1 MSSLLERIRE
11 GGLPDQAK
19 ESIARGVVP
28 LEPEELIIA
37 LFLVC
42 GQGEWLAQAKE
53 TFAGLPD
60 GTKLTFFENRAIDP
74 DVTDFYLRNFSL
86 PIPTKMVML
95 LNPRTKA
102 TTISA
107 VACDLEAELLDVV
120 VNNQVKILEDPTII
134 DGLNRNTWLSINQK
148 QRIDEYQR
156 LLLKSTIEAAE
167 VLETKSLKEIE
178 DEAIADAREFVRVFG
193 KEAGPAR
200 MSSMTPTQVA
210 SPESAET
217 DEDID
222 DSDMPDEIPSED
234 ELEHSFETSA
244 TAKTGTKEK
253 LSVLEQIAA
262 MSVPQKVQAA
272 IKGDREVRSILI
284 RDSNKLVCSAVI
296 KSPRITDAEVEFYA
310 NLRNVQTDVLRLIAQ
325 NREWTKSYKVIH
337 NLVRNPRTPIT
348 FSTKFMSRLN
358 KKDLRALIRD
368 RGVPEVLRTMAR
380 RMSASTT

>member
-1 MSSLLERIRE
+1 MSSLLDRIRE

-42 GQGEWLAQAKE
+42 GQGEWLAQAQE

-60 GTKLTFFENRAIDP
+60 GTKLTFFENRAIES
-74 DVTDFYLRNFSL
+74 DVTDFYLRNFFL
-86 PIPTKMVML
+86 PIPTKMAML

-102 TTISA
+102 ATISA
-107 VACDLEAELLDVV
+107 VAADLEAELLDVV

-134 DGLNRNTWLSINQK
+134 DGLNRNTRLSINQK

-156 LLLKSTIEAAE
+156 LLLKNTIEAAE
-167 VLETKSLKEIE
+167 VLETKSLKDIE

-193 KEAGPAR
+193 KEAGPGR
-200 MSSMTPTQVA
+200 MSSMTPTQMA
-210 SPESAET
+210 KPEPAET
-217 DEDID
+217 DEDLD
-222 DSDMPDEIPSED
+222 DSDILDEVASED
-234 ELEHSFETSA
+234 EPEPSFETS
-244 TAKTGTKEK
+244 TAPKTGAKEK
-253 LSVLEQIAA
+253 LSVLEQIAS

-380 RMSASTT
+380 RMSASTS

>member
-1 MSSLLERIRE
+1 MSSLLDRIRE
-11 GGLPDQAK
+11 GGLPEQAK
-19 ESIARGVVP
+19 ESIVKGVVP
-28 LEPEELIIA
+28 LEPEELVVA

-42 GQGEWLAQAKE
+42 GQSPEWLPLARE

-60 GTKLTFFENRAIDP
+60 GTKQTFFENRTIDA
-74 DVTDFYLRNFSL
+74 DVTDFYLRQFALSI
-86 PIPTKMVML
+86 PIKMVML

-107 VACDLEAELLDVV
+107 VAAKLEAELLDVV
-120 VNNQVKILEDPTII
+120 VNNQVKILEEPGII
-134 DGLNRNTWLSINQK
+134 DELNLNPALSINQK

-167 VLETKSLKEIE
+167 VLEAKSLKEIE

-193 KEAGPAR
+193 KEGNASR
-200 MSSMTPTQVA
+200 ISSAQVPTSSAKVVEEVEEDTIE
-210 SPESAET
+210 PEEFNEAAAEA
-217 DEDID
+217 EFNQ
-222 DSDMPDEIPSED
+222 
-234 ELEHSFETSA
+234 SFESGA
-244 TAKTGTKEK
+244 GKTKEK

-348 FSTKFMSRLN
+348 FTTKFMTRLN
-358 KKDLRALIRD
+358 KKDLRALVRD

-380 RMSASTT
+380 RMIASNA

>member
-11 GGLPDQAK
+11 GGLPEQAK
-19 ESIARGVVP
+19 ESIVKGVVP
-28 LEPEELIIA
+28 LEPEELVVA

-42 GQGEWLAQAKE
+42 GQSPEWLTHARD
-53 TFAGLPD
+53 TFSGLPD
-60 GTKLTFFENRAIDP
+60 GTKQSFFENRAIDP

-86 PIPTKMVML
+86 PLSIKMVML

-102 TTISA
+102 ATISA
-107 VACDLEAELLDVV
+107 VAARLEGELLDVV
-120 VNNQVKILEDPTII
+120 VNNQVKILEEPSII
-134 DGLNRNTWLSINQK
+134 EGLNQNPALSINQK

-156 LLLKSTIEAAE
+156 LLLKSTIESAE
-167 VLETKSLKEIE
+167 VLETKSLKDIE
-178 DEAIADAREFVRVFG
+178 EEAIADAREFVRVFG
-193 KEAGPAR
+193 KE
-200 MSSMTPTQVA
+200 SSASRISSAQAPTAPVKA
-210 SPESAET
+210 VEEA
-217 DEDID
+217 
-222 DSDMPDEIPSED
+222 ED
-234 ELEHSFETSA
+234 ETGESSEEYDEAAAEAAFNQSFDSGT
-244 TAKTGTKEK
+244 TKTKEK

-262 MSVPQKVQAA
+262 MSVPQRVQAA

-284 RDSNKLVCSAVI
+284 RDSNKLVSSAVI

-348 FSTKFMSRLN
+348 FTTKFMSRLN
-358 KKDLRALIRD
+358 KKDLRALVRD

-380 RMSASTT
+380 RMIASNA